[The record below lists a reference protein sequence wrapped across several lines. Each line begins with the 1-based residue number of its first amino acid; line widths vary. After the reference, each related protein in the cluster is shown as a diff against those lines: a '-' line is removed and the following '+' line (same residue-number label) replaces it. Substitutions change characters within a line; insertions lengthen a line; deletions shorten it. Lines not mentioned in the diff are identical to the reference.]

1 MKHSVLCYAVATAV
15 AIFVTSCVDDDYDLT
30 DIDST
35 VRLQVK
41 ELTIPVTLDPIEMST
56 VLSESDNIKIVNG
69 AYSVSETGRFTSS
82 PVKINSINLS
92 FNTSGSVTNNIELP

>member
-69 AYSVSETGRFTSS
+69 AYAVSETGRFTSS